1 MEPKQSISEIIKH
14 IIMFAIFLVPG
25 FYFHMFLPVGL
36 ILVLVYWKSIRYSNL
51 GVIDYFTSKNV
62 PLWVRFVAIVVTI
75 LVLIMG
81 TWLFLGLGCAVSI
94 GACR

>member
-1 MEPKQSISEIIKH
+1 MEPKSKQSISEIIKH

-36 ILVLVYWKSIRYSNL
+36 IRYSNL